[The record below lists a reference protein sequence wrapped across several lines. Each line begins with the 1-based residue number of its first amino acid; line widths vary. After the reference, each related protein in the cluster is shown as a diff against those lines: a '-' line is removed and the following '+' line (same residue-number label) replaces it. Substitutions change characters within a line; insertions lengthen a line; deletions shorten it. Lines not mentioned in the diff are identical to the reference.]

1 MSWRPFEGRT
11 SDSND
16 LDNVLKAEVAMVTS
30 WQDDVRSLECR
41 CKMHQNAKR
50 TLFGSV
56 WKHLETFFEVHGD
69 HSNSPVAG
77 SA

>member
-1 MSWRPFEGRT
+1 MQ
-11 SDSND
+11 
-16 LDNVLKAEVAMVTS
+16 M
-30 WQDDVRSLECR
+30 
-41 CKMHQNAKR
+41 QNAKR
-50 TLFGSV
+50 ALFGSV